1 MNKLENIIELF
12 CQKYNVNI
20 DKFIDLKTKNYCEK
34 FGNEIAPPLNI
45 INKIS
50 EDKKDIKNDDMLEN
64 ENIKID
70 ILKNKIAEN
79 LNNITNKIKNSS
91 KNTSPLNKLNIDE
104 LNILN
109 SLLNKMKDE
118 DEEENKINNQNN
130 KRSVFQHK
138 IKKRKNK

>member
-20 DKFIDLKTKNYCEK
+20 DKFIDLKTKNYYEK
-34 FGNEIAPPLNI
+34 FGNEVAPPLNM

-50 EDKKDIKNDDMLEN
+50 EDKKYIKSDDMLEN

>member
-1 MNKLENIIELF
+1 
-12 CQKYNVNI
+12 
-20 DKFIDLKTKNYCEK
+20 
-34 FGNEIAPPLNI
+34 
-45 INKIS
+45 
-50 EDKKDIKNDDMLEN
+50 MLEN

-109 SLLNKMKDE
+109 SLLNKMKM
-118 DEEENKINNQNN
+118 K
-130 KRSVFQHK
+130 KK
-138 IKKRKNK
+138 IK